1 LGLFLNLEDIMA
13 ARSRSVALVV
23 MGVALA
29 SLSVLA
35 DVIGVGTGPGFGW
48 KQIVGTVLG
57 IVIAG
62 VGVWG
67 IRSAS

>member
-1 LGLFLNLEDIMA
+1 MA

-23 MGVALA
+23 IGVALA

-48 KQIVGTVLG
+48 KQIVGTAAG
-57 IVIAG
+57 IVVAG
-62 VGVWG
+62 CGVWG
-67 IRSAS
+67 MRAGR

>member
-1 LGLFLNLEDIMA
+1 MA

-23 MGVALA
+23 IGVALA

-35 DVIGVGTGPGFGW
+35 DVLGVGADPDFGW
-48 KQIVGTVLG
+48 KQIVGAVAG
-57 IVIAG
+57 IVVAG

-67 IRSAS
+67 MRSGR